1 MLNHTQGIIK
11 LKQGLSVSIQLMLGK
26 IGAKTQIQIN
36 SGYHEKQQFK
46 NAQTRHE
53 GLTFGTGGGSLAHA
67 LDRSLQR
74 NFISWSTEGLFLY
87 TNSATSVSAYPIT
100 CREFSYTVKSENI
113 YNKKSSMVAALQS
126 VINEKLE
133 SKL

>member
-1 MLNHTQGIIK
+1 MF
-11 LKQGLSVSIQLMLGK
+11 GK
-26 IGAKTQIQIN
+26 IAAKAQILTTPEYQEIN
-36 SGYHEKQQFK
+36 SFK
-46 NAQTRHE
+46 NARTRHG

-100 CREFSYTVKSENI
+100 CNEFNSAKQYEILTKIDRNLS
-113 YNKKSSMVAALQS
+113 
-126 VINEKLE
+126 
-133 SKL
+133 